1 MTAGGKRN
9 PAKAELGA
17 GRTGSWRRD
26 LIARVSLLPT
36 PAANATAPIRAA
48 GLPTEV
54 VNLTFYDDLLSQ
66 PAHQAGAFA
75 YLVKGCSVA
84 LMRQVIEEAW
94 RRAAERSYAAGRPT

>member
-1 MTAGGKRN
+1 MPVLDG
-9 PAKAELGA
+9 LGA
-17 GRTGSWRRD
+17 TRQ
-26 LIARVSLLPT
+26 
-36 PAANATAPIRAA
+36 IRAA

-54 VNLTFYDDLLSQ
+54 VILTFYDDLLSQ